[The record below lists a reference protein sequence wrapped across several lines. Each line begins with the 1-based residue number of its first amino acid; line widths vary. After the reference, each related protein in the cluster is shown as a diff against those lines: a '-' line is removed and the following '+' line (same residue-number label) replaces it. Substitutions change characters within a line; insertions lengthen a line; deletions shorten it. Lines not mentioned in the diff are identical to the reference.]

1 MRESRRFAKAGAHAG
16 PELSRFSTSD
26 APAHRRVALWNEH
39 ASRAM
44 TGLRV
49 EPPRLTEFD
58 AAYEAAQMQEVG
70 FVEAR
75 STRAHVTHLPVCG
88 ADPAYLIHLQRT
100 GTSLNRQAGR
110 EVTLRPGDFVLCDLA
125 QPCALDLSDDNT
137 MLVLRIPAA
146 SLRRRMANPELF
158 TNLHMRGDRG
168 ASSLASRFAA
178 LLWDS
183 REAEAGPTATAKA
196 AEALCDLISAA
207 FQEARPQAEGSSARV
222 LHRLRIQRHIEA
234 RLFDPDLTPASLAAE
249 LRISPR
255 YLHRVFSTEEES
267 IGKLILRKRLEACR
281 AALADPRQAPKT
293 ISTIAYERGFNNT
306 TYFARAFR
314 DRYGVSP
321 SEHRRSPAAPS

>member
-1 MRESRRFAKAGAHAG
+1 MGL
-16 PELSRFSTSD
+16 ELSRFSTSE

-49 EPPRLTEFD
+49 EPPRLVEFD
-58 AAYEAAQMQEVG
+58 AAYEAAQMQDVG

-75 STRAHVTHLPVCG
+75 STRAQVTHLPVSG

-100 GTSLNRQAGR
+100 GLSLNRQAGR
-110 EVTLRPGDFVLCDLA
+110 EVMLAPGDFVLCDLA

-146 SLRRRMANPELF
+146 NLRRRVANPELF
-158 TNLHMRGDRG
+158 TNIHMRGDHG
-168 ASSLASRFAA
+168 ASRLASRFAT

-183 REAEAGPTATAKA
+183 RADGAGAAALAKA
-196 AEALCDLISAA
+196 IDALCDLLSAA
-207 FQEARPQAEGSSARV
+207 FLEARPQVEGSSVQV

-249 LRISPR
+249 LRMSPR
-255 YLHRVFSTEEES
+255 YLHRIFATDDETV
-267 IGKLILRKRLEACR
+267 GKLILRKRLEACQ

-321 SEHRRSPAAPS
+321 SEYRRSPD